1 MQKVNKEGGRVGR
14 RGKRAARWAALAR
27 KGAEGRCG
35 ARSRADA
42 RAAVK
47 RQGRRK
53 GGEAVKGRAAASA
66 RVPCAPK
73 AQKGCKK
80 GAKRARTSD
89 RARPRSLQC
98 PALFCGG
105 VCLVRQR
112 GAGMVVAEGGNA
124 LPAQAVHGKVEGNAQ
139 CVHPD
144 ALRQQQRREHEPVAA
159 VGKAA

>member
-1 MQKVNKEGGRVGR
+1 MQKVNKEGGGESKAARQKGGAAVGFGAEGGGGAVRRAHPCGRARRGQKAGAAEGR
-14 RGKRAARWAALAR
+14 RGGERAGGGF
-27 KGAEGRCG
+27 GACTL
-35 ARSRADA
+35 RA
-42 RAAVK
+42 
-47 RQGRRK
+47 
-53 GGEAVKGRAAASA
+53 E
-66 RVPCAPK
+66 
-73 AQKGCKK
+73 

-112 GAGMVVAEGGNA
+112 GAGMVVAEGENA